1 MQLKYLY
8 LKQYKNLNEFRVDF
22 NKPISVIIGR
32 NGSGKSNILEAITEI
47 FRNLFYTESLPVPFA
62 YSVEYVIGVNKISVC
77 TLDGTYKIKIDNNDV
92 ELKEIQKISK
102 TWVYKKIPE
111 KLEGILPDNILL
123 YYSGQSTRIDYHFS
137 KIEDDYQSALKNGF
151 DMGFKPLFLFHPIHY
166 KFILLGLFASKLED
180 IKKFLNEKFGITELV
195 SFDLHLKRPDWSIGN
210 KAKLETFWNA
220 QKIVFEYLSQ
230 LKMMAMDEIKVSN
243 DKLVLLFPS
252 ADKLDQLINLPIIG
266 YESDLVKLL
275 DSLYTAGFIEDLVIK
290 FKINEGRTEISSEKL
305 SEGEQQLIAIKGMIE
320 LLRGQETLFLLDE
333 PDNYLHPSWQENLL
347 EDLSVYVRNTSFL
360 ITTHSPQLLSNA
372 NPDSSEVQIIEDGEI
387 VEITPKYYGRDISTI
402 LYELM
407 GVERRNK
414 KITKELSKL
423 FSLIDDEEL
432 EKAKNEY
439 QRLSDLLGVDDPAL
453 IRAKTQLNYIEEA
466 SDEANN

>member
-1 MQLKYLY
+1 LY

-47 FRNLFYTESLPVPFA
+47 FRNLFYTESLPVPFP
-62 YSVEYVIGVNKISVC
+62 YVIEYVVGVSKISVS
-77 TLDGTYKIKIDNNDV
+77 THDGTYKIKIDDKDV
-92 ELKEIQKISK
+92 ELNEFQKISK

-166 KFILLGLFASKLED
+166 KFILLGLFASKLDD

-195 SFDLHLKRPDWSIGN
+195 SFDLHLKRPDWSTGS

-230 LKMMAMDEIKVSN
+230 IKMVAMDEVKVSN
-243 DKLVLLFPS
+243 DKLVLRFPS

-266 YESDLVKLL
+266 YESNLVKLL
-275 DSLYTAGFIEDLVIK
+275 DSLYTAGFVEDLVIK
-290 FKINEGRTEISSEKL
+290 FKVHRNN
-305 SEGEQQLIAIKGMIE
+305 A
-320 LLRGQETLFLLDE
+320 
-333 PDNYLHPSWQENLL
+333 YLW
-347 EDLSVYVRNTSFL
+347 
-360 ITTHSPQLLSNA
+360 
-372 NPDSSEVQIIEDGEI
+372 
-387 VEITPKYYGRDISTI
+387 
-402 LYELM
+402 
-407 GVERRNK
+407 K
-414 KITKELSKL
+414 K
-423 FSLIDDEEL
+423 
-432 EKAKNEY
+432 
-439 QRLSDLLGVDDPAL
+439 V
-453 IRAKTQLNYIEEA
+453 
-466 SDEANN
+466 

>member
-1 MQLKYLY
+1 MQLKHLY
-8 LKQYKNLNEFRVDF
+8 LKQYKNLNEFRVNF

-62 YSVEYVIGVNKISVC
+62 YTIEYVIGISKISVN
-77 TLDGTYKIKIDNNDV
+77 TLNGKYNV
-92 ELKEIQKISK
+92 
-102 TWVYKKIPE
+102 
-111 KLEGILPDNILL
+111 NILV

-137 KIEDDYQSALKNGF
+137 KIEDDFQSALKNGF

-166 KFILLGLFASKLED
+166 KFILLGLFASKLDD
-180 IKKFLNEKFGITELV
+180 IRKFLNEKFGITELV
-195 SFDLHLKRPDWSIGN
+195 SFDLYLKRPDWSTGS
-210 KAKLETFWNA
+210 KSKLENFWNA

-230 LKMMAMDEIKVSN
+230 IKMVAMDEIKVSN
-243 DKLVLLFPS
+243 DKLVLRFPS
-252 ADKLDQLINLPIIG
+252 AEKLDQLINLPIIG
-266 YESDLVKLL
+266 YESNLVKLL

-290 FKINEGRTEISSEKL
+290 IKINNGNTQISSEKL

-347 EDLSVYVRNTSFL
+347 EDLSVYVQNTNFL

-372 NPDSSEVQIIEDGEI
+372 NPAISEVQIIEDGEI
-387 VEITPKYYGRDISTI
+387 VKITPKFYGRDISTI

-414 KITKELSKL
+414 KVTKELSNL

-432 EKAKNEY
+432 ENAESEY
-439 QRLSDLLGVDDPAL
+439 QRLSDLLGVDDPAI
-453 IRAKTQLNYIEEA
+453 IRAKTQLNYLEE
-466 SDEANN
+466 SKNEANK